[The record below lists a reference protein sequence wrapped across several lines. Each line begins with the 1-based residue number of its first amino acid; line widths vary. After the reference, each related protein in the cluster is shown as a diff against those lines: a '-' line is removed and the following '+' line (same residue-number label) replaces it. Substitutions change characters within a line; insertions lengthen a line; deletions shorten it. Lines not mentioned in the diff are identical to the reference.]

1 MLLDYQRIEAQ
12 IKQEIKLNDKQIKQ
26 IDDIRSTTE
35 KIEKLSP
42 SGIYYK
48 RNDFQTEIKYK
59 KEPSEVEE
67 KVTSFSTETDSEKY
81 GKVGSNNKR
90 SPHNTYEKIPLP
102 PKMAT
107 YDGKTNWR
115 PYFLQFTH
123 IANRYKWSPEQ
134 KLDKL
139 IEWLRDKALKFYS
152 FKTKTVQENYDQLC
166 KKINDRFGRKDM
178 PHILRR
184 QLQDIKQ
191 EQEESLEEFAER
203 TQEMAIDGHPDTPEA
218 FVEIVTIDAFL
229 KGCTDKKAALAA
241 MEKNP
246 NTSDEAMQCVKNAVT
261 NREQGKLTLK
271 E

>member
-1 MLLDYQRIEAQ
+1 MLLDSQRIEAQ

-107 YDGKTNWR
+107 YDGKNKLATIF
-115 PYFLQFTH
+115 PTIYTH
-123 IANRYKWSPEQ
+123 SQQIQVVTR
-134 KLDKL
+134 
-139 IEWLRDKALKFYS
+139 
-152 FKTKTVQENYDQLC
+152 TKT
-166 KKINDRFGRKDM
+166 
-178 PHILRR
+178 
-184 QLQDIKQ
+184 
-191 EQEESLEEFAER
+191 
-203 TQEMAIDGHPDTPEA
+203 
-218 FVEIVTIDAFL
+218 
-229 KGCTDKKAALAA
+229 
-241 MEKNP
+241 
-246 NTSDEAMQCVKNAVT
+246 
-261 NREQGKLTLK
+261 
-271 E
+271 